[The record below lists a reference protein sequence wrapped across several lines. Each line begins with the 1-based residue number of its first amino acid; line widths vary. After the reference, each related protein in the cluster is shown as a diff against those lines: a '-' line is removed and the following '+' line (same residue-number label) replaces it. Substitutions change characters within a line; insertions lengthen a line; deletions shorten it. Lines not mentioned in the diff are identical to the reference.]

1 MSLTYIIT
9 QEDWQG
15 KTHRVIGDNLLMRRA
30 SMTLGACAVRLA
42 SAQRLTACSR
52 PYPLDQHGFVRKTSE
67 RCQALFTTFY
77 HFSNARATHIA
88 QAISGNAV
96 IPRLPPSTCFE
107 ASHTPGDH
115 TYCLFTTFCFFS
127 SLVFPFCWGGDLHV
141 YCLRDGAPPW
151 GFLSVALCI
160 SRYAQ
165 ALFTTFVIS

>member
-52 PYPLDQHGFVRKTSE
+52 PYPLDHHGFVRKTSE
-67 RCQALFTTFY
+67 RCSALFTTFY
-77 HFSNARATHIA
+77 HFSKARATHIA

-96 IPRLPPSTCFE
+96 TPPS
-107 ASHTPGDH
+107 
-115 TYCLFTTFCFFS
+115 
-127 SLVFPFCWGGDLHV
+127 
-141 YCLRDGAPPW
+141 
-151 GFLSVALCI
+151 
-160 SRYAQ
+160 
-165 ALFTTFVIS
+165 